1 MLGCG
6 HRSGVFVICGQTL
19 NEPFDRRGK
28 CMCSGLVVQFH
39 RNRDKRTALRC
50 KLVVEV
56 CKRFRRGARYG
67 CDSAVGGLPK
77 LCFKAADD
85 CESELSSFDNS
96 SLCLQTLRAPASGW
110 LHHLVRLKTVTFREG
125 L

>member
-1 MLGCG
+1 
-6 HRSGVFVICGQTL
+6 
-19 NEPFDRRGK
+19 
-28 CMCSGLVVQFH
+28 MCSRLVVQFH

-85 CESELSSFDNS
+85 WKDARCRTEMPEQKLTARSLRQRKLRGRVNCSEVIEI
-96 SLCLQTLRAPASGW
+96 
-110 LHHLVRLKTVTFREG
+110 LVT
-125 L
+125 

>member
-6 HRSGVFVICGQTL
+6 HRSGVFVVCRQTL

-28 CMCSGLVVQFH
+28 CMCSRLVVKFH

-67 CDSAVGGLPK
+67 CDSPVGGLPK
-77 LCFKAADD
+77 LCLNAANGWKDAM
-85 CESELSSFDNS
+85 CRTEMPKQKLPARCFSERQLSTCVN
-96 SLCLQTLRAPASGW
+96 RP
-110 LHHLVRLKTVTFREG
+110 
-125 L
+125 